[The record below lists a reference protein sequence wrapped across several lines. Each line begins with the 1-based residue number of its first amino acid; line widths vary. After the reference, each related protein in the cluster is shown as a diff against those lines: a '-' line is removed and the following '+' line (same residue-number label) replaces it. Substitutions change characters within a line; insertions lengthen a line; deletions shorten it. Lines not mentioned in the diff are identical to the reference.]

1 MAHLGRNKYPLT
13 RQGLCAPEP
22 SILDP
27 GTIEDIKDLYG
38 EVAHERSTPIVIEK
52 FTNTKVDLFTGTN
65 TAGQIITVSRAV
77 KLPLVI
83 EKLTGVTWAPYTTFT
98 RVGQVITLTV
108 AIPTT
113 PANNIRVTYDIQEDS
128 TYDEQTNKLYVP
140 YSVLAIVTINPSP
153 KTLFELGIRD
163 QVDFIAKCAQQDLV
177 DTFPTN
183 YPNTDDRILFQGIRY
198 SIYSVAK
205 NDFVQD
211 VAIDTLITGKTW
223 SEVAPRTVP

>member
-22 SILDP
+22 SIIDP
-27 GTIEDIKDLYG
+27 GTLEDISDLYV
-38 EVAHERSTPIVIEK
+38 EIAHERSTPVTIEK

-65 TAGQIITVSRAV
+65 TAGQIITTSRLV
-77 KLPLVI
+77 KLPLTV
-83 EKLTGVTWAPYTTFT
+83 EKLTGTTWAPYTTFT
-98 RVGQVITLTV
+98 RVGQVLTLSV

-113 PANNIRVTYDIQEDS
+113 PANNVRVTYDIQEDT

-153 KTLFELGIRD
+153 KTMFEMGIRD
-163 QVDFIAKCAQQDLV
+163 QVDFIAKFAQQDLLAA
-177 DTFPTN
+177 FPTN
-183 YPNTDDRILFQGIRY
+183 YPNTDDRMLFNGIRY
-198 SIYSVAK
+198 SIYSVSK
-205 NDFVQD
+205 NDYVQN
-211 VAIDTLITGKTW
+211 VAIDVVITGKTW